1 MEPWCHSSA
10 GSGLKSKRSRLAL
23 WRCELEKMGQE
34 LVYVGRGF
42 GGLRIQAGGGKRDVL
57 WGPRPTRLEF
67 KPHGQYVAEITWSV
81 EVALLVTST
90 VLFAVGR
97 AGWAW
102 VLAMLAAGIAAL
114 ATAADIW
121 IKPVR

>member
-1 MEPWCHSSA
+1 MQAAFAAIVLLGFVADFRPVVPLA
-10 GSGLKSKRSRLAL
+10 ALGLLASFVIVERMHRL
-23 WRCELEKMGQE
+23 
-34 LVYVGRGF
+34 
-42 GGLRIQAGGGKRDVL
+42 
-57 WGPRPTRLEF
+57 
-67 KPHGQYVAEITWSV
+67 TWSV
-81 EVALLVTST
+81 EVALLMTST

>member
-1 MEPWCHSSA
+1 VDIDLRSPRAMQAAFAAIVLLDFVADFRPVVPLA
-10 GSGLKSKRSRLAL
+10 ALGLLASFVIVERMHRL
-23 WRCELEKMGQE
+23 
-34 LVYVGRGF
+34 
-42 GGLRIQAGGGKRDVL
+42 
-57 WGPRPTRLEF
+57 
-67 KPHGQYVAEITWSV
+67 TWSV